1 MNARIVSFG
10 AYLPP
15 KVVTN
20 KDLEKMM
27 DTSDEWIQQR
37 SGIKE
42 RRWVEEGKDTCS
54 SMAHKACEDA
64 LKKANLKADDIDAII
79 FGSLLTDN
87 VFPGTGVL
95 LQKSLGFS
103 KNIPALDIKN
113 QCSGFLYAL
122 SVANAWIK
130 SGMYKRVLV
139 CGSEVHSCRLDK
151 STRGRDVSVLFG
163 DGAGACILEAT
174 DSEQGIID
182 IHIASQGEF
191 ADILCLKE
199 PGSNFD
205 LRRDFKSIEEQN
217 WYPYMEGKTVFKHAV
232 ARMTESLSQLLD
244 KNKFKNSDVDFVI
257 AHQANMRINAMVLD
271 QLKIPWEKTHHTI
284 DRYGNTTMA
293 TIPLTMGEA
302 VDLGKVKRGDLVS
315 LVAFGAGFTWGS
327 ALIRY

>member
-1 MNARIVSFG
+1 MNAKILSFG
-10 AYLPP
+10 TYVPP
-15 KVVTN
+15 RIVTN
-20 KDLEKMM
+20 KELEKMM

-42 RRWVEEGKDTCS
+42 RRWIEPGKDTCH
-54 SMAHKACEDA
+54 SMAHKACEEA
-64 LKKANLKADDIDAII
+64 LKKANLKPDDIDAII

-95 LQKSLGFS
+95 LQKSLGFT
-103 KNIPALDIKN
+103 NTIPALDIKN

-151 STRGRDVSVLFG
+151 TTRGRDVSVLFG

-174 DSEQGIID
+174 SDNSGIID

-199 PGSNFD
+199 PGSNID
-205 LRRDFKSIEEQN
+205 LRKDFTSVEDKN
-217 WYPYMEGKTVFKHAV
+217 WYPHMEGKTVFKHAV
-232 ARMTESLSQLLD
+232 SRMIESMSYLLD
-244 KNKFKNSDVDFVI
+244 KNSFKNTDVDFVI
-257 AHQANMRINAMVLD
+257 AHQANMRINAMVLE

-293 TIPLTMGEA
+293 TIPLTMSEA
-302 VDLGKVKRGDLVS
+302 IDLGKIKRGDLVA

-327 ALIRY
+327 AILRY